1 MIKKIILLF
10 LATTSLI
17 SCKKE
22 IHSLLLERGDWSISS
37 LYVKQDFS
45 GKISEYYVSNAGTFH
60 FEKEEKGRFTNA
72 SDSTFSNT
80 EFKWIS
86 DGARVS
92 LTFDS
97 TSVSEK
103 WTILKSEIS
112 RQEWEITQNI
122 IHQKGGLSFTEKRYR
137 KIILEK

>member
-22 IHSLLLERGDWSISS
+22 IHSVLLERGDWSIST

-45 GKISEYYVSNAGTFH
+45 GKISEYYLNNAGTFH
-60 FEKEEKGRFTNA
+60 FEKEEKGNFTNA
-72 SDSTFSNT
+72 ADTTFSNSN
-80 EFKWIS
+80 FKWIS
-86 DGARVS
+86 NGEIIS
-92 LTFDS
+92 ITYDS

-103 WTILKSEIS
+103 WTVIKSEIS
-112 RQEWEITQNI
+112 RQEWEITQDI
-122 IHQKGGLSFTEKRYR
+122 VHEKGGLSFTEKRYR